1 MKNKILLIGGK
12 YTAKLVIE
20 IFGSKFEYTVYDTK
34 LENKFFSGNYSF
46 INDLKKIN
54 FKDLDKYFVCIGD
67 NHTRKKFSNMFNE
80 LNLKTINIISSDSK
94 IDRLKRIGTGNLIYG
109 NVYFDYFTEIGNY
122 NYINCSS
129 SILHDSLVGDFNF
142 ISPNVTINGNCSLGN
157 NIFIGSS
164 AVIGPEVTICDDV
177 IIGANSF
184 VKNSIKQKGLY
195 VGSPAKL
202 KAQ

>member
-20 IFGSKFEYTVYDTK
+20 IFGPKFEYIVYDTK
-34 LENKFFSGNYSF
+34 LENKFFNGNYSF
-46 INDLKKIN
+46 MNDLKKIN

-67 NHTRKKFSNMFNE
+67 NHTRKNFSNMFDE
-80 LNLKTINIISSDSK
+80 LNLKTINIISSDSR
-94 IDRLKRIGTGNLIYG
+94 IDKLKRIGTGNLIYG
-109 NVYFDYFTEIGNY
+109 NVYFDYFTKIGNY

-184 VKNSIKQKGLY
+184 VKNSIMQKGLY

-202 KAQ
+202 KV